1 VGSTLIRAA
10 AIGVHHTATEDSA
23 WDGPAAEAAM
33 PNNAATLHYCF
44 AWEDE
49 AGSDVK
55 EDYKFPHHRT
65 KGGPANI
72 PACHNGL
79 SRLENSSIPDGDKA
93 GVRAHL
99 QAHIADHNKKSGD
112 SADNAV
118 QQFLARRREQL
129 KATAKATTGSRP
141 WYSIQAR
148 ASEPDVVDVMITG
161 EIGWDVDSGVFARAL
176 AAPDVANAKTLNV
189 SLNSIGGDVFDG
201 IGIYNGL
208 ANHPGRIVMTVT
220 GLAAS
225 IASVIMMAGDEIIMG
240 RGSEVMIHDAH
251 AVQIGNAADMAKMAE
266 ILDRTSDNI
275 ATFYAERAGG
285 TPKEWREIMRAEK
298 WYNAQEAVDAGLA
311 DKVAPPKE
319 RVSVDSSAITL
330 VARDRRRPAAVAQAL
345 NDAVTSDDG
354 QNDSNEDA
362 SLTGF
367 LAGLTDELRDEFAS
381 APQEPTLT
389 SLGDDIRAAVAWAAT
404 NVAEPQTTPVSD
416 SLPELTRD
424 HLADIRRAVQGE

>member
-1 VGSTLIRAA
+1 
-10 AIGVHHTATEDSA
+10 
-23 WDGPAAEAAM
+23 
-33 PNNAATLHYCF
+33 
-44 AWEDE
+44 
-49 AGSDVK
+49 
-55 EDYKFPHHRT
+55 
-65 KGGPANI
+65 
-72 PACHNGL
+72 
-79 SRLENSSIPDGDKA
+79 
-93 GVRAHL
+93 
-99 QAHIADHNKKSGD
+99 
-112 SADNAV
+112 
-118 QQFLARRREQL
+118 
-129 KATAKATTGSRP
+129 
-141 WYSIQAR
+141 
-148 ASEPDVVDVMITG
+148 
-161 EIGWDVDSGVFARAL
+161 
-176 AAPDVANAKTLNV
+176 
-189 SLNSIGGDVFDG
+189 
-201 IGIYNGL
+201 
-208 ANHPGRIVMTVT
+208 VMTVT

-330 VARDRRRPAAVAQAL
+330 VARDRRRPAAV
-345 NDAVTSDDG
+345 VTTVGDEGGPDKPGGDEGGPGSG
-354 QNDSNEDA
+354 
-362 SLTGF
+362 G
-367 LAGLTDELRDEFAS
+367 AGLTSFLSGLTEQLRDEFA
-381 APQEPTLT
+381 PPEEPTLA